1 MKPLTI
7 DRKKGDTIFTLSKR
21 AINQAYVNN
30 KIVIVNSGKS
40 LFSIV
45 YPNDRIESVIKSI
58 LINDT
63 INELKAIG

>member
-7 DRKKGDTIFTLSKR
+7 DRKKGDTIFTLAKR